1 MPNIKTSKG
10 CIKFK
15 QHLLFPG
22 CHVIDRNI
30 AFENLQLIS
39 EVLSKDSLFWQVCWG
54 TLIGIVRDHDFI
66 EWDEDID
73 IVILAEDEN
82 RFKELLWDFKERGFE
97 LIRHER
103 GGLYSISRK
112 GEYTDFYVIRK
123 ASNEIRYTIDGG
135 YLLEEQIRD
144 TIDIDFKGLKLSIPR
159 NYDELLTFY
168 YGDWRTPK
176 QYYFT
181 DMSFMKRLKVK
192 LNYYSRLYLPDFMYY
207 GIVKNHREKDLRK
220 FVKKVEEHG
229 INLKEVPEINL

>member
-15 QHLLFPG
+15 QHLLYPG

-30 AFENLQLIS
+30 ALENLQIIDSILS
-39 EVLSKDSLFWQVCWG
+39 ENAIFWQVCWG

-66 EWDEDID
+66 EWDEDVD
-73 IVILAEDEN
+73 IVILSEEEDK
-82 RFKELLWDFKERGFE
+82 FKDLLWELKEKGFE

-135 YLLEEQIRD
+135 YLLENQIRD
-144 TIDIDFKGLKLSIPR
+144 TIDIDFKGLKLSIPK

-168 YGDWRTPK
+168 YGDWRIPK

-181 DMSFMKRLKVK
+181 DMSFVHRLKAK

-207 GIVKNHREKDLRK
+207 GIIKKHREKDLK
-220 FVKKVEEHG
+220 VFVKKVEDYG
-229 INLKEVPEINL
+229 IHLNEVPVIDI